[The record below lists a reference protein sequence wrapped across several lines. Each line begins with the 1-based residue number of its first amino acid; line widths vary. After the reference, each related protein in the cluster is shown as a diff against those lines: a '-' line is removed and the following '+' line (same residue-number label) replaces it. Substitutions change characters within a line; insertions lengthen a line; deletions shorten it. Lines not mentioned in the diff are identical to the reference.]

1 MRDIALALVFA
12 GLMPVALFRPYV
24 GALTFAVISLSN
36 VHRLTW
42 GFAFSQPWALI
53 FALLTILGLATTRER
68 AIGDSVKR
76 YFPILLYL
84 AWMCVTTA
92 FAFER
97 GEAVVQLEKVMK
109 IHLMCVV
116 TLSLLTTWPRIE
128 YLAWASVCSIGFYG
142 LKGGLFTLVNGGQFI
157 VWGPKDSAISDN
169 NHLAVGLVML
179 LPMMY
184 WLYVQARR
192 KWLKL
197 LVAFSALMSAVSV
210 FGSHS
215 RSAFLGIAAMSLFM
229 MAKSRHKLAIAA
241 LVVIGA
247 TILVPFMPQSYWNRM
262 ASIETYQQ
270 DTSAMGRINAWM
282 TAIAIAKDRVT
293 GGGFELYSPPV
304 FARYAPNPTDIHSSH
319 SIYFQALGEHGFI
332 GLAMFLFILLY
343 VWIQCRKVARLAPDT
358 AEGRAQALLAKMIQV
373 SMIGLMVGGA
383 FVNIGNWDM
392 VYYLAIL
399 AFGTARVVEAQARDT
414 AKTPTAAG
422 MMAPL
427 SIAPVTPGI
436 GSPPTLRNDAM
447 SPHAHSR

>member
-1 MRDIALALVFA
+1 MRDIALALIFA
-12 GLMPVALFRPYV
+12 GLMPVALFRPFI

-68 AIGDSVKR
+68 DIGDSVKR
-76 YFPILLYL
+76 YFPVLLYL
-84 AWMCVTTA
+84 AWMTVTTA

-128 YLAWASVCSIGFYG
+128 QLAWVSICSIGFYG
-142 LKGGLFTLVNGGQFI
+142 LKGGVFTLINGGEFI
-157 VWGPKDSAISDN
+157 VWGPKDSAIQDN
-169 NHLAVGLVML
+169 NHLAVGLVMM

-184 WLYVQARR
+184 WLYVQAR
-192 KWLKL
+192 KTWLKL

-215 RSAFLGIAAMSLFM
+215 RSAFLGIAAMSVFM
-229 MAKSRHKLAIAA
+229 MAKSRHKLVIAI
-241 LVVIGA
+241 VMVIGA

-270 DTSAMGRINAWM
+270 DSSAMGRINAWW
-282 TAIAIAKDRVT
+282 TAYAIAKDRIT
-293 GGGFELYSPPV
+293 GGGFELYSPRV

-319 SIYFQALGEHGFI
+319 SIYFQALGEHGWI

-343 VWIQCRKVARLAPDT
+343 IWMQCRKVTRLAPPTPD
-358 AEGRAQALLAKMIQV
+358 GRAQALLTKMIQA
-373 SMIGLMVGGA
+373 SLIGLMVGGA

-399 AFGTARVVEAQARDT
+399 AFGTARVVGAEAKDRRLANAT
-414 AKTPTAAG
+414 ASATPAPFGAPAG
-422 MMAPL
+422 GMPAPNAL
-427 SIAPVTPGI
+427 RVDPLG
-436 GSPPTLRNDAM
+436 PP
-447 SPHAHSR
+447 AHSR